1 MCLVSFQAIDIIYFV
16 CCNKMKRS
24 ILSNKILVNAFAFL
38 VIIVVLGALP
48 FMKRMERFMNSNAK
62 SENLNEL
69 IDPKQ
74 LAVFQGVTANNVALK
89 PIEFEDSSMK
99 PSVDGTPNGPKSLF
113 LFAYNKVSPE
123 CCIGERSSG
132 YSTSGGCVCV
142 TDKQRKHLAQ
152 NIKSIDQLDKCVFP

>member
-1 MCLVSFQAIDIIYFV
+1 MKHFV
-16 CCNKMKRS
+16 VRNKK
-24 ILSNKILVNAFAFL
+24 LVNAFAFL
-38 VIIVVLGALP
+38 VLIVVLGSLP
-48 FMKRMERFMNSNAK
+48 FMKFMRRREGFTNSK
-62 SENLNEL
+62 DNLNEL

-99 PSVDGTPNGPKSLF
+99 PSVDGSPNGPKSLF
-113 LFAYNKVSPE
+113 MFAYNKVSPE

-142 TDKQRKHLAQ
+142 TDKQLKHFSQ
-152 NIKSIDQLDKCVFP
+152 NLKSLDQLDKCVFP